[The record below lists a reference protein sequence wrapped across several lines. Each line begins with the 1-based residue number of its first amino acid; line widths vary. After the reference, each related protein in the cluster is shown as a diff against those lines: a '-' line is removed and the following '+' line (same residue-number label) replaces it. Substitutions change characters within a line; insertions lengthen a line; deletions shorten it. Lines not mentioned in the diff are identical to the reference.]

1 MYNVT
6 ITMVTGKV
14 FKFQTDEE
22 SKSNEYQLR
31 YERNQLFCIP
41 VDGGKVYINPMQIAY
56 VEFNLIDK

>member
-56 VEFNLIDK
+56 AEFKKVSE